1 MTLNDKQLPQPAAGD
16 NPNPGGGA
24 GGGNPVRV
32 PAPSSAATS
41 ISTPSGGGGVLQHLE
56 DEEAEEPP
64 EGGKGIKIPP
74 PQTPHTPHQ
83 VEPLSRKFTI
93 LSKIGEGGY
102 GNVYTVKKVGEFE
115 TDSDKVYALKTIRKD
130 RLKRKPKD
138 IEYAQNERYIMASFN
153 HPFIVHLQ
161 YAFQSSTELYYIMEY
176 VPGGE
181 IFTRL
186 GRVGTFAEPDVKF
199 YTSEILM
206 ALDFLHS
213 HNIIYRDLKPD
224 NILIERDGHIKL
236 ADFGL
241 CKVLSRDLRRKDGNL
256 KDGTLSQS
264 VTGSC
269 AFFSSCSDTSPDEA
283 DGSDLLCLG
292 DHESAS
298 VRRQYLTSAQR
309 SGSVTASSVPAEC
322 TTTRS
327 CCGTLVYMAPEVV
340 DKQAYG
346 RSADFWSLG
355 VVVYDMLVG
364 HTPFHVEKRSRHA
377 HRRATVA
384 GLHNHNP
391 VIHSRPKTD
400 RNATRYNI
408 LHCNYRLPDDLTE
421 EAKSFIEGL
430 LQLDVNRRLGG
441 FAANADQIKSH
452 PFLTDIVWDDVQAK
466 RMVPPFVPTITCD
479 KDVSHFDTNWTS
491 DVTEVGKV
499 VDASLLEHP
508 VPSPEGQPQEV
519 DELHINNFEY
529 VSPDLD
535 KKPEDEASGHFVFE

>member
-1 MTLNDKQLPQPAAGD
+1 
-16 NPNPGGGA
+16 
-24 GGGNPVRV
+24 
-32 PAPSSAATS
+32 
-41 ISTPSGGGGVLQHLE
+41 LQHLE
-56 DEEAEEPP
+56 EEEEEAEPP
-64 EGGKGIKIPP
+64 EKPLIKNQQLLSSPNRKTSSN
-74 PQTPHTPHQ
+74 QHQ
-83 VEPLSRKFTI
+83 MEPLSRKFTI

-102 GNVYTVKKVGEFE
+102 GNVYTVKKTGEHE
-115 TDSDKVYALKTIRKD
+115 KDSNQIYALKTIRKD

-161 YAFQSSTELYYIMEY
+161 YAFQSNHELYYVMEY

-186 GRVGTFAEPDVKF
+186 GRVGTFTETDAKF
-199 YTSEILM
+199 YTAEILM
-206 ALDFLHS
+206 ALDFLHA

-241 CKVLSRDLRRKDGNL
+241 CKVLSRDRSILNGGEQEAKDKG
-256 KDGTLSQS
+256 LSQS
-264 VTGSC
+264 VTSTL
-269 AFFSSCSDTSPDEA
+269 FFSSCSDTSPDEA
-283 DGSDLLCLG
+283 ETDPLTPSNCHIDGY
-292 DHESAS
+292 HAAN
-298 VRRQYLTSAQR
+298 VKRQYMSVKRGSQAGEVENTQQR
-309 SGSVTASSVPAEC
+309 PTGPGC

-364 HTPFHVEKRSRHA
+364 HTPFHVEKTSRRGH
-377 HRRATVA
+377 HGGRRATVHGA
-384 GLHNHNP
+384 LPLGGH
-391 VIHSRPKTD
+391 HSLRPKTD

-408 LHCNYRLPDDLTE
+408 LHCNYRLPNDLTS

-430 LQLDVNRRLGG
+430 LQLDVNRRMGG
-441 FAANADQIKSH
+441 FAANADPIKAH
-452 PFLTDIVWDDVQAK
+452 PFLADIDWDDVQAK
-466 RMVPPFVPTITCD
+466 RMVPPFVPQIEGHE
-479 KDVSHFDTNWTS
+479 DVSHFDTNWTS

-499 VDASLLEHP
+499 IDASLFDHHP
-508 VPSPEGQPQEV
+508 IKPVGGAGKPVGAGGATSSTGPDQPGTEGETDDDV
-519 DELHINNFEY
+519 DELHLSNFEF
-529 VSPDLD
+529 VSSELTTPSLD
-535 KKPEDEASGHFVFE
+535 NNGQHEDQQQFVME